1 MKRRRSE
8 QGKAVRLP
16 VDKLATAMRFEPQ
29 DGESSANERSNQT
42 L

>member
-8 QGKAVRLP
+8 QGKAVKLP
-16 VDKLATAMRFEPQ
+16 MDKPATAMRLESQ
-29 DGESSANERSNQT
+29 DGESSAHERSNQT